1 MFKFDMNLNEL
12 LYEDLPINTF
22 ANRITKAKLY
32 AGISQEEL
40 SKLTGLSRS
49 TINDLEAGYR
59 NELNKNTLLK
69 LLSVLNRNILCDDY
83 CNFILDQEKQI
94 KLLIYEFGIN
104 KLSEMLSVHKSTIER
119 WRDCKYQIN
128 RKYYELLIKIK
139 LTEV

>member
-59 NELNKNTLLK
+59 NEINKNTLLK
-69 LLSVLNRNILCDDY
+69 LLSVLN
-83 CNFILDQEKQI
+83 
-94 KLLIYEFGIN
+94 
-104 KLSEMLSVHKSTIER
+104 
-119 WRDCKYQIN
+119 
-128 RKYYELLIKIK
+128 
-139 LTEV
+139 